1 MTHAWTDDVAR
12 YLLDETICPLSA
24 VTVTVTS
31 ERWPIGEKC
40 AGRLWDPR

>member
-24 VTVTVTS
+24 VTVTS